1 MDTLNKLMAHMRARP
16 LELAE
21 LRRQGAKIIGYVP
34 NGYLPEEL
42 LYASGAIPVGLM
54 RGGDHEPVIRSEAC
68 LLRLDRKSV
77 V

>member
-34 NGYLPEEL
+34 NGY
-42 LYASGAIPVGLM
+42 ATDTS
-54 RGGDHEPVIRSEAC
+54 IRQEWYT
-68 LLRLDRKSV
+68 LWHQYGTRRH
-77 V
+77 